1 MRSAKLPPAVIAVPP
16 PRLVPIFALLLTPAC
31 FACSLN
37 PVSQKPQVVFVSE
50 EDEVAA
56 GQEASAAVAE
66 QMGLVNAPSLVAYV
80 QAIGERVAAHA
91 PSKTLTFRFAVVD
104 LDEPNAFALPGGWV
118 YISRGILELANS
130 EDELANVI
138 AHEVVHVAAR
148 HHAQRHA
155 RQTGVGILALP
166 GLLAGALIPGVGGL
180 VAAPFAAAGAGVLA
194 GYSRD
199 QERESDRIGQQMAA
213 QAGYDPAALGR
224 FLASL
229 ERDTALRMKEPRTPS
244 WLDTHPSTGS
254 RAADSAQHAKSLAL
268 SPQPTI
274 AGSREGFLNRL
285 DGVLVGENPAEG
297 LFEGQRFLHPD
308 LGLTLVFPEGWKT
321 ANARDAVA
329 AISEKRD
336 AQLMLRH
343 AGEGKDPREAASLF
357 FEEASRQTQIDVAR
371 LDSLEVNGLSAVRG
385 QAVAADG
392 RGSVSL
398 DLTWIALG
406 GSIYQLTG
414 VVGKGYTDAHRAT
427 FGSVVHSFR
436 RLTSAERNA
445 IRETRLRVR
454 DGRATEGL
462 ESFGSRTGNAWSVG
476 QTAVAN
482 GLQENAR
489 LSDGQLLKVA
499 VKQPY
504 RGR

>member
-1 MRSAKLPPAVIAVPP
+1 VIVWPPK
-16 PRLVPIFALLLTPAC
+16 RLVPIFALLLAPAWL
-31 FACSLN
+31 ACSLN
-37 PVSQKPQVVFVSE
+37 PLTQKPEVVFVSE
-50 EDEVAA
+50 ADEVAA
-56 GQEASAAVAE
+56 GKEASAAVAE
-66 QMGLVNAPSLVAYV
+66 QMGLVTDPSLVAYV
-80 QAIGERVAAHA
+80 QAIGERVAVHA
-91 PSKTLTFRFAVVD
+91 PSETLTFRFAVVD

-118 YISRGILELANS
+118 YVSRGILELANS

-213 QAGYDPAALGR
+213 QAGYDPAALGS

-229 ERDTALRMKEPRTPS
+229 ERDTTLRVKEPQTPS

-254 RAADSAQHAKSLAL
+254 RAEDSAKHAEGLAF
-268 SPQPTI
+268 SPQPAV

-285 DGVLVGENPAEG
+285 DGLLVGENPAEG

-308 LGLTLVFPEGWKT
+308 LGLTLVFPDGWKT
-321 ANARDAVA
+321 ANARDAVGA
-329 AISEKRD
+329 VSEKRD

-357 FEEASRQTQIDVAR
+357 FEEVSRQTRIDVAR

-385 QAVAADG
+385 QAVAAGG

-414 VVGKGYTDAHRAT
+414 VVDKGYTDAHRAS
-427 FGSVVHSFR
+427 FGKVVHSFR
-436 RLTSAERNA
+436 RLTPAERDG
-445 IRETRLRVR
+445 IREMRLRVAAAR
-454 DGRATEGL
+454 DAEGIAG
-462 ESFGSRTGNAWSVG
+462 FGSRAGNAWSVD

-482 GLQENAR
+482 GLQDNAR